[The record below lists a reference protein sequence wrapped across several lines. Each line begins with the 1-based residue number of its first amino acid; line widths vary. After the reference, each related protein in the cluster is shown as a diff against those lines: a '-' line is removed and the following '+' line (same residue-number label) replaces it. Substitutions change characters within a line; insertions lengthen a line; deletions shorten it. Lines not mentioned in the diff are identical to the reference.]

1 LENKDL
7 LGFVAVAITAGRG
20 VFVVRCGMVG
30 CFCGAF
36 DDRLLD
42 RLLKMKTRF
51 PPYKNLKCLM

>member
-30 CFCGAF
+30 CFCCAF

-51 PPYKNLKCLM
+51 PPYKN